1 MLILQDFARCKH
13 NPRWDSDQKPGSNP
27 WIPLS
32 LRWISLTF
40 DPRRIMSS
48 SAILRWLCGNMELE
62 RHIFIFVRS
71 SSCLVRV
78 DSDRFWAH
86 HTPQQWD
93 HCGVGDEMGVTG
105 MRQQARGCPSLYWK
119 LCRGP
124 IFFFLCPPLRTDQSR
139 NLTPMKKEITY
150 MFTFRNTQI
159 YFK

>member
-13 NPRWDSDQKPGSNP
+13 NPRWDSDQKPGCRP
-27 WIPLS
+27 
-32 LRWISLTF
+32 WISLPV
-40 DPRRIMSS
+40 DISDLRS
-48 SAILRWLCGNMELE
+48 SADHVVLSHSTVVVRAWNCRKAFL
-62 RHIFIFVRS
+62 FVRS
-71 SSCLVRV
+71 GCCLVWV